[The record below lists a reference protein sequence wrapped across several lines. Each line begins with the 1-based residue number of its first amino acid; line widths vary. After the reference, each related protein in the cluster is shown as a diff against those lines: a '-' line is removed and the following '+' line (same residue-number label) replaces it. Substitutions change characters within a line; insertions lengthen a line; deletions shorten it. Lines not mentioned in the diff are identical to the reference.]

1 VGEDSK
7 PQVTD
12 THPAYLR
19 PSSARSSRV
28 SGRII
33 SLMTAKLTHGKRLV
47 AALTESL
54 PEKPEIHHRGDDHA
68 R

>member
-1 VGEDSK
+1 
-7 PQVTD
+7 
-12 THPAYLR
+12 
-19 PSSARSSRV
+19 
-28 SGRII
+28 
-33 SLMTAKLTHGKRLV
+33 MTAKLTHGKRLV